1 MKTISFAV
9 LSLSFMLSSCVTLGT
24 YEEMEASRDAARHQ
38 ADSLGTVVAS
48 YDSTIHYCRAAIAA
62 LEHKRDSA
70 QYEYETLYQNYTQ
83 AKAATKEELQKAV
96 TALEEAQKRIRA
108 REQRLHEVEDK
119 LAARDSSLVA
129 LKNRL
134 ADALLGFQDTGLTL
148 NIVDGKL
155 YVSLSNQLLF
165 STGKTDIDKRGK
177 AALIELAHVLNNQRD
192 ISIIV
197 EGHTDNQPVANL
209 GAIKDNWDLSVMRAT
224 QVVRYLTDDGKMEP
238 SRITASGR
246 GEYTPLAVGN
256 SAAARAQNRRT
267 EIILVPKL
275 SELFDLLHKS

>member
-1 MKTISFAV
+1 MKSIIPAV
-9 LSLSFMLSSCVTLGT
+9 IALSFLLSSCVTLGK
-24 YEEMEASRDAARHQ
+24 YEDMEASRNAAQHNV
-38 ADSLGTVVAS
+38 DSLTTVTAQ
-48 YDSTIHYCRAAIAA
+48 YDSLLKVCKASIAD

-70 QYEYETLYQNYTQ
+70 QAEYETLYQNYTQ
-83 AKAATKEELQKAV
+83 SKKSTKEDLQKAF
-96 TALEEAQKRIRA
+96 ASLEDAQKNLRG
-108 REQRLHEVEDK
+108 REQRLADVEQK

-148 NIVDGKL
+148 NIKDGKL

-177 AALIELAHVLNNQRD
+177 AALLELAGVLNNQKD
-192 ISIIV
+192 ISILV

-209 GAIKDNWDLSVMRAT
+209 GALKDNWDLSVMRAT
-224 QVVRYLTDDGKMEP
+224 QVVRYLVDEGKMVP

-246 GEYTPLAVGN
+246 SEYAPLAEGN
-256 SAAARAQNRRT
+256 TPAARATNRRT

-275 SELFDLLHKS
+275 NELFDLLHK

>member
-1 MKTISFAV
+1 MKFLIPAV
-9 LSLSFMLSSCVTLGT
+9 IALSFGLASCVTLGK
-24 YEEMEASRDAARHQ
+24 YEDMEASRNSAQHSV
-38 ADSLGTVVAS
+38 DSLTVVVAR
-48 YDSTIHYCRAAIAA
+48 YDSLLQRCKASIAD

-70 QYEYETLYQNYTQ
+70 QYEYETLYQNYMQ
-83 AKAATKEELQKAV
+83 AKQSTKEDLQKAM
-96 TALEEAQKRIRA
+96 TALEESQKSMRS
-108 REQRLHEVEDK
+108 REMRLAELERK

-134 ADALLGFQDTGLTL
+134 NDALLGFQDTGLTL
-148 NIVDGKL
+148 NIKDGKL

-177 AALIELAHVLNNQRD
+177 AALIELAGVLNNQKD
-192 ISIIV
+192 ISILV

-224 QVVRYLTDDGKMEP
+224 QVVRYLVDEGKMLP

-246 GEYTPLAVGN
+246 SEYEPLAEGN
-256 SAAARAQNRRT
+256 SAAARAANRRT

-275 SELFDLLHKS
+275 GELFDLLH